1 MPQSSL
7 LHKQQ
12 QSKRDGH
19 RGHRRNQSSGP
30 ILSSSSLNHSS
41 SSSSSSSTTTIPP
54 INTKHHATIARV
66 SRSHWELDFDQLTF
80 GAELGKGAYGVV
92 HQGTLWGTD
101 VAIKRLNQNG
111 FSFEEDENNS
121 MTMTT
126 NDDDDEKIKNLKKQ
140 VLIDLRNEVKILSE
154 LRHPNV
160 VLYIG
165 VCTEIPNVCIVTELC
180 PRRSLF
186 DIIHDPSV
194 ALSCELRL
202 RMALQAAQGMAY
214 LHNQVKT
221 LKSFFGDQY
230 NIYNSQSNM

>member
-1 MPQSSL
+1 MNTPPKASDV
-7 LHKQQ
+7 KQ
-12 QSKRDGH
+12 
-19 RGHRRNQSSGP
+19 
-30 ILSSSSLNHSS
+30 
-41 SSSSSSSTTTIPP
+41 
-54 INTKHHATIARV
+54 
-66 SRSHWELDFDQLTF
+66 
-80 GAELGKGAYGVV
+80 
-92 HQGTLWGTD
+92 
-101 VAIKRLNQNG
+101 
-111 FSFEEDENNS
+111 
-121 MTMTT
+121 
-126 NDDDDEKIKNLKKQ
+126 NLKTQ

-214 LHNQVKT
+214 LHNQVRDFESIFLATIKLLHSQSYVKILHKT
-221 LKSFFGDQY
+221 LFHELFCPLFVANAYYS
-230 NIYNSQSNM
+230 S